1 MTLGRSARPGQAAP
15 ADARGILGATRHSY
29 LKEELDYFLYFLRH
43 DPTTLFGIVLA
54 VGFLLLIIIAP
65 LITPF
70 GPEEMIP
77 AHALQPPNSVHYFGT
92 DASGLDV
99 YSRVIYAARIDL
111 TIALIATALAL
122 IIGVP
127 LGALAGYLDRVKG
140 VGGVL
145 TEILMRAMDVIQAFP
160 VFILTMALVA
170 ALGPSALN
178 VILAVAF
185 VNAPVFL
192 RLIRS
197 EVLAVREK
205 PFVEAARCLGNSDM
219 QIVVKHV
226 LPNSLGPALIQASVT
241 MGWAILLTA
250 GLSFVGA
257 GVSMP
262 TAEWGIMISVGARN
276 LMTGEWWPALFP
288 GIALGLAVLGFALV
302 GDGLQQ
308 FLDPAKRR

>member
-1 MTLGRSARPGQAAP
+1 MKQKAPMVRRPIAVDGDGLHVVAQP
-15 ADARGILGATRHSY
+15 SY
-29 LKEELDYFLYFLRH
+29 IREEFAYFLYFLRH
-43 DPTTLFGIVLA
+43 NPTTLVGVVLA
-54 VGFLLLIIIAP
+54 LGFILLIVIAP

-77 AHALQPPNSVHYFGT
+77 AHALQAPSMVHFFGT

-99 YSRVIYAARIDL
+99 YSRVVYAARIDL
-111 TIALIATALAL
+111 TIALIATGLALA
-122 IIGVP
+122 IGVP
-127 LGALAGYLDRVKG
+127 LGAIAGYLDRVKG
-140 VGGVL
+140 IGGIL
-145 TEILMRAMDVIQAFP
+145 TEVLMRAMDVIQAFP

-170 ALGPSALN
+170 ALGPNAFN

-192 RLIRS
+192 RLIRG

-205 PFVEAARCLGNSDM
+205 PFVEAARCLGNSDL
-219 QIVVKHV
+219 QIVLKHV

-276 LMTGEWWPALFP
+276 LITGEWWPALFP

-302 GDGLQQ
+302 GDGLQL
-308 FLDPAKRR
+308 FLDPTRRR

>member
-1 MTLGRSARPGQAAP
+1 MAAVDP
-15 ADARGILGATRHSY
+15 NAFVDREKPWSRFQRSY
-29 LKEELDYFLYFLRH
+29 LVEELQYFLYFLRYN
-43 DPTTLFGIVLA
+43 PMTLFGVILTISFV
-54 VGFLLLIIIAP
+54 LLIFVAAW
-65 LITPF
+65 ITPY

-77 AHALQPPNSVHYFGT
+77 AQALQPPSADHYFGT

-99 YSRVIYAARIDL
+99 FSRVIYAARIDL
-111 TIALIATALAL
+111 SIALIATSIAL
-122 IIGVP
+122 ITGVP
-127 LGALAGYLDRVKG
+127 LGAIAGYLDQVKG
-140 VGGVL
+140 VGGGL
-145 TEILMRAMDVIQAFP
+145 SEALMRAMDVIQAFP

-170 ALGPSALN
+170 ALGPSEIN
-178 VILAVAF
+178 IVTAVAF

-197 EVLAVREK
+197 EVLALREK
-205 PFVEAARCLGNSDM
+205 SFVEAARCLGNSDM
-219 QIVVKHV
+219 QIIFKHV

-257 GVSMP
+257 GVRMP

-276 LMTGEWWPALFP
+276 LITGEWWPALFP
-288 GIALGLAVLGFALV
+288 GFALGLAVMGFALV